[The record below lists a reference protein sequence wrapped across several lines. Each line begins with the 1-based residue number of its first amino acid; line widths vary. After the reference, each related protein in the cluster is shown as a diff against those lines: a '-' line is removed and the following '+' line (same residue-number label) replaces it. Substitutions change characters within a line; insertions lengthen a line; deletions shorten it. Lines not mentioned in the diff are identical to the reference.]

1 MQIGSDR
8 PRIDGIKVSNEL
20 VAVKLQST
28 EKDINTECRLC
39 GVLAKEKINM
49 PFVSVSRR
57 GNSVRIVCCFDKGAE
72 RHAEEVLGP
81 IFTGDGYSIEF
92 IRNAGL
98 ISIFPHQS
106 SFKIFIHALSV
117 FVESGIPVYGMASS
131 LSTLS
136 FLTDFGALE
145 RLIGLITEQFILP
158 PDHVPLRT
166 EIKIK
171 QVEVPQTCA
180 DQE

>member
-1 MQIGSDR
+1 VQTGSDR
-8 PRIDGIKVSNEL
+8 PRIDGIKVSSEL
-20 VAVKLQST
+20 VAIKLQST
-28 EKDINTECRLC
+28 ENDIDTEYRLC

-57 GNSVRIVCCFDKGAE
+57 KNSVRIICCIDKGAE
-72 RHAEEVLGP
+72 RHGEEILSSV
-81 IFTGDGYSIEF
+81 FTGGGYSIKF
-92 IRNAGL
+92 IRNAGM

-106 SFKIFIHALSV
+106 SFKIFVHALSV
-117 FVESGIPVYGMASS
+117 FADSGIPVYGMASS

-136 FLTDFGALE
+136 FVTDFGALE
-145 RLIGLITEQFILP
+145 RLICLITEQFILP

-171 QVEVPQTCA
+171 QVAVPQAHA
-180 DQE
+180 D